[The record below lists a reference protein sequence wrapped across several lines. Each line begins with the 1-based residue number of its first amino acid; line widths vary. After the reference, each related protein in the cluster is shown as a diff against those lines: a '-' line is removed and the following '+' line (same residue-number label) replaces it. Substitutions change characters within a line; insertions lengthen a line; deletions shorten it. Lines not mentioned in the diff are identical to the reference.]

1 MSCPCLSKQKKIVAS
16 IKAVILFLIFASPM
30 TFKLVQGIFG
40 KWVANMYG
48 LPTGPGLLFHALLFG
63 LVTFALMGGIKNPFP
78 NTTKAVNNAGSAA
91 MNDIKGAS
99 L

>member
-30 TFKLVQGIFG
+30 TFKLVQSVFG
-40 KWVANMYG
+40 KFIANQYG
-48 LPTGPGLLFHALLFG
+48 LPTGPGLIVHAVLFG
-63 LVTFALMGGIKNPFP
+63 LVTYALMGGIKNPFP
-78 NTTKAVNNAGSAA
+78 KTTKSVSETGAGVMS
-91 MNDIKGAS
+91 DIKGAS

>member
-30 TFKLVQGIFG
+30 TFKLIQSIFG
-40 KWVANMYG
+40 KFIANQYG
-48 LPTGPGLLFHALLFG
+48 LPTGPGLIVHAVLFG
-63 LVTFALMGGIKNPFP
+63 LVTYALMGGIKNPFP
-78 NTTKAVNNAGSAA
+78 KTTKSVSQSGSAA
-91 MNDIKGAS
+91 LKDIQGAS